1 VADVPDTIV
10 LKRHRDLEGRR
21 KDVWFRRGLLALVAA
36 IPVLAFFNVFGQRPG
51 RSTLA
56 TAAARLQ
63 VYAPTDVRG
72 GDLYE
77 ARFRITARSELKN
90 AILVLDPGWAEG
102 MSINTIEP
110 SPTGE
115 ASRDGQL
122 AFTLGHIPQGRS
134 YLLFM
139 QFQVLPTNVAWRRP
153 QNVELFDGGTHLL
166 TMKRSVTVYP

>member
-1 VADVPDTIV
+1 MAEIPDTIV
-10 LKRHRDLEGRR
+10 LKRHRDLEGRH
-21 KDVWFRRGLLALVAA
+21 KDVWFRRGLLALVAV
-36 IPVLAFFNVFGQRPG
+36 IPVLALFNVFGQRPA

-122 AFTLGHIPQGRS
+122 AFTLGHIPQGQS
-134 YLLFM
+134 FLLFM
-139 QFQVLPTNVAWRRP
+139 QFQVLPTNVAWHRP

-166 TMKRSVTVYP
+166 TLKRSVTVYP